1 MNLLRIRY
9 FVAVAQSGSL
19 TAAAQ
24 TLYTSQPNLSRQIA
38 LLEQE
43 LGFALFQRSGRSIS
57 LTRAGRHLYE
67 ELADLPAQVDRA
79 VAGARALSREEQGS
93 LSIGVL
99 EGQDV
104 GTILTGR
111 LQALRESH
119 PDMEVDLER
128 GNFSQLRRGLD
139 DRRYDLIVTLAFEL
153 EEDRGLCRETLLRQA
168 GAIFIN
174 RRNPL
179 AGKPDL
185 NLGDLREE
193 PFIVISPEE
202 SPGGHALL
210 FAQCAQWG
218 YTPRVVRQATS
229 TENTLILVE
238 TGVGV
243 ALLDTNLCMGRSDLV
258 RCVPLPG
265 SPATDV
271 VAVWRQDSDNP
282 MVRCLAAMLRQGRE
296 MER

>member
-9 FVAVAQSGSL
+9 FVAAARSGSL

-24 TLYTSQPNLSRQIA
+24 TLYTSQPNLSKQIA

-43 LGFALFQRSGRSIS
+43 LGFPLFHRVGRSLS

-67 ELADLPAQVDRA
+67 QLADLPGQVDKA
-79 VAGARALSREEQGS
+79 VACARALSREEQGS

-104 GTILTGR
+104 GAILTGR
-111 LQALRESH
+111 LQVLRESR

-128 GNFSQLRRGLD
+128 GNFSQLRRGLN
-139 DRRYDLIVTLAFEL
+139 DRRYDLIITLAFEL

-193 PFIVISPEE
+193 PFIVIAPEE
-202 SPGGHALL
+202 SPGGYALL
-210 FAQCAQWG
+210 FTQCAQWG

-229 TENTLILVE
+229 TENTLIIVE

-265 SPATDV
+265 SPASDV

-282 MVRCLAAMLRQGRE
+282 MVRQLAGILRQDRE
-296 MER
+296 REQ